1 MNFKLFRLIAVFVA
15 AILIGAVSARSAAAA
30 VTVTLTPNIG
40 PPTTMLQVS
49 GAGFPVTTAVDIY
62 FDTTD
67 VALAVTNSTGAFSG
81 ITIQAPTSAVPGTH
95 WVSAVARGTSGTAAQ
110 SSFTVQTNYTQFH
123 YSQLH
128 KGKNPYENV
137 LSTTNVGSIDV
148 DWSYATLGAITSSPA
163 VSGGTLFVGSAD
175 DDLYAINATT
185 GATVWKFHT
194 TNSIVDSSP
203 AVVNGIVYIGSTD
216 GNLYAVSATTGLQ
229 ESWSP
234 MKTGA
239 AINSS
244 PAVVNGVVY
253 IGSTDKSLYAFNAT
267 TGVKLWSTVATGNT
281 ILSSPAVY
289 NGVVYVGS
297 YDNSLYAYNAAT
309 GAKLWS
315 YATGGKIFSSPA
327 VSDNVVI
334 VGSED
339 GSVYGLAAGS
349 TTTTTAT
356 LIWKYTPTGTVS
368 AFDSSPAVSNG
379 VVCIASNAGVIY
391 GLSAKSG
398 GYIWELTATAGGPV
412 GSPTWANGVA
422 YVGVGN
428 QAWAVASIVTAGLY
442 WQGITNSL
450 VTAAPTVVNGVVYVA
465 SQDKSVYAFDLN
477 GSTQVKIPPPRPDP
491 AGLKPDLGLA
501 ISWSR

>member
-1 MNFKLFRLIAVFVA
+1 MTSKLFRLIVALAA
-15 AILIGAVSARSAAAA
+15 AILTAALFAMPSVAA

-40 PPTTMLQVS
+40 PPTTMLTVS
-49 GAGFPVTTAVDIY
+49 GAGFPDSTAVDIY

-67 VALAVTNSTGAFSG
+67 VALAVTSSTGAFSA
-81 ITIQAPTSAVPGTH
+81 ITIEAPSSALPGTH
-95 WVSAVARGTSGTAAQ
+95 WISAVARGTTGTAAQ

-163 VSGGTLFVGSAD
+163 VSGGTLYVGSAD

-216 GNLYAVSATTGLQ
+216 GNLYAVSASTGLQ

-244 PAVVNGVVY
+244 PAVFNGVVY
-253 IGSTDKSLYAFNAT
+253 VGSTDHSLYAFNAT
-267 TGVKLWSTVATGNT
+267 TGAKLWSAATGNT

-356 LIWKYTPTGTVS
+356 LIWKYTPSGAVS

-379 VVCIASNAGVIY
+379 VVCIASDAGVIY

-398 GYIWELTATAGGPV
+398 GYIWELTSTAGGPV

-422 YVGVGN
+422 YVGIGN

-477 GSTQVKIPPPRPDP
+477 GSTQVKMPPPRPDP
-491 AGLKPDLGLA
+491 ADLKPDFALTP
-501 ISWSR
+501 SWPR